1 MDRDTSYRG
10 RIGEKI
16 NPFSIINNK
25 TYHKKNSEN
34 SWEYKEYPEF
44 DINFICISKD
54 GTLGEIWKVGD
65 LYLGLPSQTVK
76 GLKKYISEDGE
87 EILEYFDKKIINEG
101 LEPEQCV
108 WKREQPPKEFNK
120 LWIRY
125 KSEMNR
131 EKNGI
136 KRSAI
141 RESFIED
148 RDKLI
153 EENQDFVDSQYHKRK
168 YGIFIK
174 IDKEVHYLSGENWL
188 FLQDYYLTE
197 SNMYGYYRVVAM
209 ESYWHWEG
217 CRADSRVWGEMRG
230 KGRRTSWSVE
240 SASMAINEATI
251 TKYAEIPIVSER
263 KELAGKLFTG
273 KIVNSYKYFP
283 IYFKPIVELPN
294 DQPKSNLEIVQETDE
309 NETSVIDF
317 YPTKSTAYDSLKVK
331 NLSINDEIGKWENES
346 LTEFIS
352 RHSKCHTEGGATG
365 RFGSTAGD
373 YSKGGGEEFE
383 AEFIKA
389 NALKRNKLGR
399 TENGLVSFF
408 IDVCYTMTQPVSY
421 FDKWGY
427 SIVGDPI
434 EPIKN
439 ESGII
444 IEFGA
449 ETDWNITFETL
460 KSQKKKTSLNGF
472 LRDMPRKIE
481 HMFRNEGGIN
491 NDFDIDN
498 LNNHVD
504 YLNGL
509 TDYDL
514 RETIFRGNLVWVGEP
529 YKSNVTWRPNDKGK
543 IFTTWIPDVE
553 LQNLSYKGTFHG
565 KELIMPSNN
574 HIGCLGI
581 DSYDISKTVDGAGSN
596 GAIVGYSKYSM
607 TGCPSHSFFLKYVE
621 RPDKR
626 DDFYDDAIK
635 ICKFFGMYA
644 LIESNKPRL
653 LEYMSEKGFRGYSM
667 TRPDKKWK
675 DLSDF
680 EKDYGGIPSSKQ
692 GNDDQANLL
701 KDYIFDFIGQNVEN
715 DCKVYFKDMLLEWIK
730 FNVRKRTAFDL
741 SVAGQLA
748 LLGSQYKVTQRKS
761 VALNNEGGL
770 SLSSFSA

>member
-251 TKYAEIPIVSER
+251 TKYAEIQIVSER
-263 KELAGKLFTG
+263 KE
-273 KIVNSYKYFP
+273 
-283 IYFKPIVELPN
+283 
-294 DQPKSNLEIVQETDE
+294 
-309 NETSVIDF
+309 
-317 YPTKSTAYDSLKVK
+317 
-331 NLSINDEIGKWENES
+331 
-346 LTEFIS
+346 
-352 RHSKCHTEGGATG
+352 
-365 RFGSTAGD
+365 
-373 YSKGGGEEFE
+373 
-383 AEFIKA
+383 
-389 NALKRNKLGR
+389 
-399 TENGLVSFF
+399 
-408 IDVCYTMTQPVSY
+408 
-421 FDKWGY
+421 
-427 SIVGDPI
+427 
-434 EPIKN
+434 
-439 ESGII
+439 
-444 IEFGA
+444 
-449 ETDWNITFETL
+449 
-460 KSQKKKTSLNGF
+460 
-472 LRDMPRKIE
+472 
-481 HMFRNEGGIN
+481 
-491 NDFDIDN
+491 
-498 LNNHVD
+498 
-504 YLNGL
+504 
-509 TDYDL
+509 
-514 RETIFRGNLVWVGEP
+514 
-529 YKSNVTWRPNDKGK
+529 
-543 IFTTWIPDVE
+543 
-553 LQNLSYKGTFHG
+553 
-565 KELIMPSNN
+565 
-574 HIGCLGI
+574 
-581 DSYDISKTVDGAGSN
+581 
-596 GAIVGYSKYSM
+596 
-607 TGCPSHSFFLKYVE
+607 
-621 RPDKR
+621 
-626 DDFYDDAIK
+626 
-635 ICKFFGMYA
+635 
-644 LIESNKPRL
+644 
-653 LEYMSEKGFRGYSM
+653 
-667 TRPDKKWK
+667 
-675 DLSDF
+675 
-680 EKDYGGIPSSKQ
+680 
-692 GNDDQANLL
+692 
-701 KDYIFDFIGQNVEN
+701 
-715 DCKVYFKDMLLEWIK
+715 
-730 FNVRKRTAFDL
+730 
-741 SVAGQLA
+741 
-748 LLGSQYKVTQRKS
+748 
-761 VALNNEGGL
+761 
-770 SLSSFSA
+770 